1 MQLRILVRRMRIP
14 SRTQKER
21 NPMKALTAI
30 AAILLLLG
38 LIATAIGLGYQIA
51 LR

>member
-1 MQLRILVRRMRIP
+1 MRT
-14 SRTQKER
+14 RQA
-21 NPMKALTAI
+21 MKNLTFA
-30 AAILLLLG
+30 AAILLLAG

>member
-1 MQLRILVRRMRIP
+1 
-14 SRTQKER
+14 
-21 NPMKALTAI
+21 MKALTVI

>member
-1 MQLRILVRRMRIP
+1 
-14 SRTQKER
+14 
-21 NPMKALTAI
+21 MKALTAI
-30 AAILLLLG
+30 AAILLLSG